1 MRLRNLVERG
11 LQLLISIHVAV
22 PAGLH
27 GQRLVAAAL
36 GNMPMLQYQN
46 FTGLGERRQA
56 VGADNDRPPLP
67 PLAQVMQDL
76 VLGAAIHRR

>member
-36 GNMPMLQYQN
+36 GNMPCCSTKISLASVSAD
-46 FTGLGERRQA
+46 RRWA
-56 VGADNDRPPLP
+56 LIMTVRPS